1 MNDRLFVVTGG
12 PGSGKT
18 TLLSALARRGL
29 ATMPEAGRAIIQDQT
44 RIGGT
49 GWHGQDRQLFA
60 ELMLGWEM
68 RSWHEAQRTGGPVI
82 FDRGIPDVV
91 GYLQLYEG
99 KAPAHVHAAAELFRY
114 RPTVFLAPPW
124 PEIFGRDAQRGQDFH
139 EAVATAEAME
149 QAYAM
154 AGYDLLP
161 LPLTTVEARVD
172 FVLEVLDRS
181 V

>member
-1 MNDRLFVVTGG
+1 MNDRLFVLTGG

-18 TLLSALARRGL
+18 TLLSALAQRGL

-49 GWHGQDRQLFA
+49 GWHGQDRRLFA

-68 RSWHEAQRTGGPVI
+68 RSWHEAQGIRGPVI
-82 FDRGIPDVV
+82 FDRGIPDVI

-99 KAPAHVHAAAELFRY
+99 EVPPHVHAAAEIYRY

-124 PEIFGRDAQRGQDFH
+124 PEIFGQDAQRGQDFD
-139 EAVATAEAME
+139 EAVATAEAMA

-161 LPLTTVEARVD
+161 LPLDTVEARVD
-172 FVLEVLDRS
+172 FVLEVLDQ
-181 V
+181 VA